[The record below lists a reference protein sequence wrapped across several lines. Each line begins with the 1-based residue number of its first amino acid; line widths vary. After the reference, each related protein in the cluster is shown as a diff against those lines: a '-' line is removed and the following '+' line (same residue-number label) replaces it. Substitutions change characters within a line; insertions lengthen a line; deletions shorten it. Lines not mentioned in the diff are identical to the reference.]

1 MKIVPLLPLD
11 NQTLT
16 IKDDGRVDLHIIE
29 KDNPIQFPEFPVTV
43 DMNTINVL

>member
-16 IKDDGRVDLHIIE
+16 IKDDGRVDFHIE
-29 KDNPIQFPEFPVTV
+29 NHRERDN
-43 DMNTINVL
+43 N